1 MKSEN
6 TQSVA
11 TKIIQPICDELGYVL
26 VEVTYKKELTGMV
39 LSIVID
45 KPEGVNINDCER
57 LSRALD
63 QPLDDFNISNDQPY
77 NLNVSS
83 YGLDRSLK
91 NDYDF
96 NKFRNKFIIIKFYQP
111 FEGTK
116 EIKCLL
122 ISHSDSSITISYDN
136 KETEI
141 ELKKIANIKPYI
153 EF

>member
-11 TKIIQPICDELGYVL
+11 TKIIQPICEELGYTL
-26 VEVTYKKELTGMV
+26 VEVSYKKELTGMV

-45 KPEGVNINDCER
+45 KPNGVNINDCEK

-63 QPLDDFNISNDQPY
+63 QPLDDANISNDQPY

-96 NKFRNKFIIIKFYQP
+96 NKFNNKLIVVKFYQP
-111 FEGTK
+111 FEGNK

-122 ISHSDSSITISYDN
+122 LSHSENGIKVSLNN
-136 KETEI
+136 KQY
-141 ELKKIANIKPYI
+141 ELDFKIIANIKPYI

>member
-26 VEVTYKKELTGMV
+26 VEVSYKKELTGMV
-39 LSIVID
+39 LSVVID
-45 KPEGVNINDCER
+45 KPNGVNINDCER

-63 QPLDDFNISNDQPY
+63 QPLDDANISNDQPY

-91 NDYDF
+91 TDYDF
-96 NKFRNKFIIIKFYQP
+96 NKFKNKFIIVKFYQP
-111 FEGTK
+111 YEGAK

-122 ISHSDSSITISYDN
+122 LSHTSSAINVEFDN
-136 KETEI
+136 KEREI
-141 ELKKIANIKPYI
+141 DLKIVANIKPYI

>member
-11 TKIIQPICDELGYVL
+11 TKIIQPICDELGYTL
-26 VEVTYKKELTGMV
+26 VEVSYKKELSGMV
-39 LSIVID
+39 LAIVID
-45 KPEGVNINDCER
+45 KPNGVNINDCEK

-63 QPLDDFNISNDQPY
+63 QPLDDANVSNDQPY

-96 NKFRNKFIIIKFYQP
+96 NKFKNKLIVVKFYQP
-111 FEGTK
+111 FEGNK

-122 ISHSDSSITISYDN
+122 LSHSEKGINVSYDD
-136 KETEI
+136 KQY
-141 ELKKIANIKPYI
+141 ELDFKIIANIKPYI